1 MVEAK
6 YKWKRLPAANSE
18 AVAELTKTKEISPF
32 LAQLLVQRGLT
43 TPKEAQNFLRPSLE
57 NLADPYLL
65 HDMEKAVN
73 RIEEAIANGE
83 KITIYGDYD
92 ADGITSTALM
102 YEALLAVGADVN
114 YYVPNRFTDGYGP
127 NAAAYRRL
135 IDQGTQLFVTVDNGV
150 SGKDVI
156 DPVIEAG
163 IDVVITDHHEMPA
176 ELPQA
181 TAIVHPRYPGSH
193 YPFPDLSG
201 VGVALMVAWALTDEF
216 PVEQLDLVAIGEIA
230 DVVSVSGENRSL
242 ISFGVQQLRQTER
255 PGLMALMKLANIIPS
270 HLSDQDIGFG
280 LAPRLNALGRIA
292 DANDGVALLT
302 TLDDD
307 QAQQLAQRVDTANK
321 RRQELVNDITKV
333 ASQQAQTPEN
343 QQQRVLLLMG
353 NGWHQG
359 VLGIVASRIMEQ
371 TGKPT
376 IIAATSAEDPT
387 VAKGSGRSFGEFN
400 LFAALDPHRDLL
412 TSFGGHP
419 AACGLSFKVSQ
430 LDQLRQALQEEAQ
443 KQGVTEEQQQPLSIA
458 GSMQPDE
465 VTMSAY
471 QDIQRLA
478 PFGPNN
484 EEPVFILK
492 NVRPVKIKT
501 MGQQHQHLKFSLAT
515 TKDQLDVIAFG
526 RANLAPLLASPTGQI
541 DLAVKIGINE
551 WRGKQTLQLMLEDIQ
566 IRGTVII
573 DQRTNKLVPQLFQK
587 NEYYV
592 INDERLRQNIAPH
605 VKTEHALSIEDA
617 AKVDFTNQRVVLVD
631 CPPSEKKL
639 QTVFT
644 NSNGNPE
651 LIRLYLY
658 QHHSA
663 YLMGMPSRNDFT
675 NLFRFMSQQKQL
687 KWPSQRSALS
697 KYLKINEDRLNLM
710 IQVFSEAGFVT
721 IGNGRLRLRLSSRL
735 TKTDLTQT
743 QSYQH
748 QLAQYKLEQQLL
760 FNDTAAVA
768 NWLLTELN
776 LN

>member
-1 MVEAK
+1 MVEAR
-6 YKWKRLPAANSE
+6 YKWEQLPAADSE
-18 AVAELTKTKEISPF
+18 VVAELTKEKEISPF
-32 LAQLLVQRGLT
+32 LAQLLAQRGLT
-43 TPKEAQNFLRPSLE
+43 TIGEVQKFLKPSLE
-57 NLADPYLL
+57 NLADPFLL
-65 HDMEKAVN
+65 HDMEKAVD
-73 RIEEAIANGE
+73 RIETAIANGE

-127 NAAAYRRL
+127 NAAAYQRL

-156 DPVIEAG
+156 DPVVEAG

-181 TAIVHPRYPGSH
+181 TAIVHPRYPGSQ

-242 ISFGVQQLRQTER
+242 ISFGIQQLRHTER
-255 PGLMALMKLANIIPS
+255 PGLVALMKLANITTT
-270 HLSDQDIGFG
+270 HLTDQDIGFG

-307 QAQQLAQRVDTANK
+307 QAQQLAQRVDAANK
-321 RRQELVNDITKV
+321 RRQELVNEITQV
-333 ASQQAQTPEN
+333 ASQQAQAPEN
-343 QQQRVLLLMG
+343 QQQKVLLLMG
-353 NGWHQG
+353 QGWHQG

-371 TGKPT
+371 TGKPV
-376 IIAATSAEDPT
+376 IVAATSTEDST
-387 VAKGSGRSFGEFN
+387 VAKGSGRSFGNFN

-419 AACGLSFKVSQ
+419 AACGLSFNAAQ
-430 LDQLRQALQEEAQ
+430 FEELRQVLQEEAQ
-443 KQGVTEEQQQPLSIA
+443 KQGIVENQQRSLSIA
-458 GSMQPDE
+458 SSIQPDE
-465 VTMSAY
+465 VTMSTY
-471 QDIQRLA
+471 RDLQQLA

-484 EEPVFILK
+484 EEPIFVLK
-492 NVRPVKIKT
+492 NVRPIKIKT
-501 MGQQHQHLKFSLAT
+501 MGQQRQHLKFSLAT
-515 TKDQLDVIAFG
+515 TKDQIDVIAFG
-526 RANLAPLLASPTGQI
+526 QAKLASLLASPTGQI
-541 DLAVKIGINE
+541 DLVVKIGINE

-573 DQRTNKLVPQLFQK
+573 DQRTNKLVPQLFQED
-587 NEYYV
+587 EYY
-592 INDERLRQNIAPH
+592 IISDERLRQNIEPH
-605 VKTEHALSIEDA
+605 VKAEHALSIEEA
-617 AKVDFTNQRVVLVD
+617 AKVDFANQRLVLVD
-631 CPPSEKKL
+631 CPPSEKQL
-639 QTVFT
+639 QTIFT
-644 NSNGNPE
+644 NSNGSPE

-658 QHHSA
+658 QHRSA
-663 YLMGMPSRNDFT
+663 YLTGMPSRNDFAH
-675 NLFRFMSQQKQL
+675 LFRFMSQQKQI

-721 IGNGRLRLRLSSRL
+721 IRNGRLRLSSQL
-735 TKTDLTQT
+735 EKTDLTQM

-760 FNDTAAVA
+760 FNDTAAAA